1 MTALTPLQSR
11 PAAGFLFKTVP
22 ILQTHDL
29 AVGYAGRP
37 ARIIV
42 DQINVSLHAGELVC
56 LIGPNGA
63 GKSTLIRTL
72 AGMQAPLRGSV
83 TLMDEDVHTLPARD
97 LARRLSVVLTERVN
111 PGLLTASTLVALGR
125 HPYTDWSGR
134 LSVHDTAVV
143 RQAIADVGAEALAD
157 RQVGELSDGE
167 RQKIMI
173 ARALAQ
179 EPALMILDEP
189 TAFLDLPRRVEMM
202 QLLRRLAHESQRT
215 ILLSTHDLDL
225 ALRTADRIWLMPSGE
240 PLQVGAPEDLVLSGA
255 FEAAFRAE
263 GVTFD
268 AQTGAFRIQSE
279 TRGRVSVSGDGL
291 PALWTKRALERAG
304 FTVSSSSESAIAQVE
319 VEAGRWR
326 LNAGSEIEEYSSLY
340 DLIEAMQGFKDG

>member
-11 PAAGFLFKTVP
+11 PAADFLFKTAP

-29 AVGYAGRP
+29 AIGYAGRP
-37 ARIIV
+37 VRLV
-42 DQINVSLHAGELVC
+42 LDQINVSLRSGELVC

-63 GKSTLIRTL
+63 GKSTLMRTL
-72 AGMQAPLRGSV
+72 AGMQPPLRGSV
-83 TLMDEDVHTLPARD
+83 TLMGDDVHTLPARD

-125 HPYTDWSGR
+125 HPYTDWSGHLNVR
-134 LSVHDTAVV
+134 DKAVV
-143 RQAIADVGAEALAD
+143 RQAIADVGAESLAD

-202 QLLRRLAHESQRT
+202 QLLRRLAHDSQRA

-255 FEAAFRAE
+255 FETAFRTE

-268 AQTGAFRIQSE
+268 TQTGAFRLHSE
-279 TRGRVSVSGDGL
+279 TQGRVALSGDGL

-304 FTVSSSSESAIAQVE
+304 FTVVSSGETALAHIEVESA
-319 VEAGRWR
+319 RWR
-326 LNAGSEIEEYSSLY
+326 LNAGSEIEEYDSLY